1 MKRMI
6 IILTNKY
13 ATAERC
19 ISPARRHNEILDNVK
34 STQWEFC
41 GKSSASISLLDFY
54 LTTIKYVQ

>member
-19 ISPARRHNEILDNVK
+19 ISPARRHNEILDYGK
-34 STQWEFC
+34 SAQWEFC
-41 GKSSASISLLDFY
+41 S
-54 LTTIKYVQ
+54 KYFTMKHCRFTPE